1 MEVLKSGD
9 VPALVTNIE
18 VMNIL
23 TKRIE
28 QRQEQEQQNET
39 QEAARNKKGNK
50 LRHRDFIEEKVYEY
64 LQSTPCAIVDFEKMP
79 EFVGRLKG
87 THTKEED
94 ATSLTKVDA
103 EIKEG
108 GKEIENETSDKK
120 QGYNLMNAE
129 ILQIS
134 NHMPVHLVEI
144 HLMIEELMGRMDE
157 VKQNELLQLIAEY
170 AGVPG
175 EQMEEE
181 EIFEEAL

>member
-1 MEVLKSGD
+1 
-9 VPALVTNIE
+9 
-18 VMNIL
+18 
-23 TKRIE
+23 
-28 QRQEQEQQNET
+28 
-39 QEAARNKKGNK
+39 
-50 LRHRDFIEEKVYEY
+50 
-64 LQSTPCAIVDFEKMP
+64 
-79 EFVGRLKG
+79 
-87 THTKEED
+87 
-94 ATSLTKVDA
+94 
-103 EIKEG
+103 
-108 GKEIENETSDKK
+108 
-120 QGYNLMNAE
+120 MNAE